1 MTVRRR
7 TGLLL
12 VLLATMA
19 AVAAL
24 VVVGVRPE
32 PTPTR
37 AEQAYRIAAGLRC
50 PVCQDLSAADSPAPL
65 ARQMRHRITADL
77 AAGRSPARI
86 RARFVSAYGPSVLM
100 SPSGSGVGAVVR
112 ALPFVVPG
120 VGLVVGGVLLRR
132 WLSGRRRRPVAAPP
146 PASPPARA
154 PVRAPRRVESRARTA
169 PRAPWWRRRV
179 VVLGTALVASVGVST
194 ALVGALE
201 ARPAPPAVGTARTA
215 AVSSDGQAALDAA
228 VRRVRRHPRDV
239 AAHLALARSY
249 ASLGQQRL
257 AAIEYLAVA
266 RVDPGNAEA
275 NTALAMMAFVARAP
289 AEAKRIVDRVLHAH
303 PDYPEALYTRGLVQ
317 LMGLHHRSAGRADL
331 HAYLRAAPFGAHQRT
346 VETLL
351 ALSEK
356 GSTR

>member
-1 MTVRRR
+1 MTVWRRR
-7 TGLLL
+7 GLLP
-12 VLLATMA
+12 VLLAATA

-24 VVVGVRPE
+24 VLVGVRPG
-32 PTPTR
+32 PAPTR
-37 AEQAYRIAAGLRC
+37 AEQAYRLAAGLRC

-77 AAGRSPARI
+77 AAGRSAAQI

-100 SPSGSGVGAVVR
+100 SPSGTGVGAVVR

-120 VGLVVGGVLLRR
+120 TGLVVGGLLLRR
-132 WLSGRRRRPVAAPP
+132 WLSGRRRLPVAPAAPP
-146 PASPPARA
+146 AREAVPAR
-154 PVRAPRRVESRARTA
+154 RRVAQRTRRT
-169 PRAPWWRRRV
+169 PRGPWRRRRA
-179 VVLGTALVASVGVST
+179 VVLGTALAAAVGVST

-201 ARPAPPAVGTARTA
+201 PGPAPAAVAGARTVPA
-215 AVSSDGQAALDAA
+215 AQTAPDGQAALDAA
-228 VRRVRRHPRDV
+228 VRRVRRHPRDL

-249 ASLGQQRL
+249 AALGQQRL

-266 RVDPGNAEA
+266 KVDPGNAEA

-331 HAYLRAAPFGAHQRT
+331 HAYLRAAPFGAHQAT

-351 ALSEK
+351 ALSA
-356 GSTR
+356 RRPPR